1 MKTLTV
7 TAILILAGSSVAFTQ
22 ASQVDSVEKQI
33 RRLENELNEASKRG
47 DVAAFQR
54 LLAEDY
60 TTTAMISGTRTKAQL
75 IADIKSGAQK
85 VVSITLEDVK
95 IRVYGDT
102 AILTAL
108 QTSKGQ
114 YKGRDTSGQFYRL
127 RIYVN
132 QQGQWRAVAFQTTP
146 VAKG

>member
-1 MKTLTV
+1 MKALTV

-22 ASQVDSVEKQI
+22 TSQADSVEKQI

-47 DVAAFQR
+47 DSAAYQR

-60 TTTAMISGTRTKAQL
+60 TTTAMASGTRTKAQL

-85 VVSITLEDVK
+85 TESITLEDVK
-95 IRVYGDT
+95 VRVYGDT

-127 RIYVN
+127 RIYVK

-146 VAKG
+146 VAKV